1 MVWIVLFGNLLNAV
15 FDDANTVNRPLP
27 FNVFTKSAAF
37 TEVTKVVW
45 SLEPTSTSATS
56 VI

>member
-15 FDDANTVNRPLP
+15 FPSANTVNRPLL
-27 FNVFTKSAAF
+27 FNLFTKSAAF
-37 TEVTKVVW
+37 TEVTKVMW
-45 SLEPTSTSATS
+45 SLEPTSTSATL